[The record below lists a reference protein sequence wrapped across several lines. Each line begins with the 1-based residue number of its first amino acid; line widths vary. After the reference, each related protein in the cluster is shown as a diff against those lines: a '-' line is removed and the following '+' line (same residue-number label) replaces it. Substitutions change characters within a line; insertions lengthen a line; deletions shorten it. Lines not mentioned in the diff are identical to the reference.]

1 MQKKFI
7 NSLFFVFIVCCSLL
21 VASCQTPK
29 KTPAPDLNWQV
40 AVSKFEI
47 KDSLAAVEGVTQYDG
62 SILNVTHTQTP
73 DSGKVYLIL
82 EATVSKVGNQSDPFD
97 WQWLVVKDSAGNSY
111 SRMEND
117 SFLDQYQ
124 FSPRITGLELRL
136 GEYSGW
142 MCFEIP
148 AAAAKAKLTL
158 TYTAAGS
165 QQEIV
170 LQK

>member
-1 MQKKFI
+1 
-7 NSLFFVFIVCCSLL
+7 
-21 VASCQTPK
+21 
-29 KTPAPDLNWQV
+29 
-40 AVSKFEI
+40 
-47 KDSLAAVEGVTQYDG
+47 VTQYDG

-82 EATVSKVGNQSDPFD
+82 EATVSKVVNQSDPFD